1 MADDADTPKTDVQAS
16 RLYTADLRARKHDR
30 AHFHELP
37 RTPIVLI
44 LDGVHGNYNKGAMFR
59 LCDAFMVEK
68 IHFCRTTLEP
78 RHRRFAKSARGTF
91 RWVPHEVGEDTLAVI
106 ATYRQQGYRIIVTE
120 QCEGSI
126 PLASADL
133 KGPLCIVLGGELE
146 GVMPEVVAAADAVVE
161 LPTLGMANSLNVS
174 LSAAMMVL
182 SAFQQTSPTQGA

>member
-1 MADDADTPKTDVQAS
+1 MTDRPQTPSDDESPS
-16 RLYTADLRARKHDR
+16 RLYTSELRARKHDR
-30 AHFHELP
+30 AQFATLP

-78 RHRRFAKSARGTF
+78 RHRRFAKSARGTY

-106 ATYRQQGYRIIVTE
+106 NDYRERGYRIVVTE
-120 QCEGSI
+120 QCEGSVG
-126 PLASADL
+126 LETADL
-133 KGPLCIVLGGELE
+133 SGPICIVLGGELE
-146 GVMPEVVAAADAVVE
+146 GVAPDVVAAADAVVE

-182 SAFQQTSPTQGA
+182 SAYRQLNTD